1 MPMTALGHAE
11 LLDLFLEEA
20 HSYLPEIRQGVSTL
34 EREGATMTTLE
45 ELHRLFHNIKGA
57 ASQVQLIH
65 LSRGAKIVE
74 NLLAEIVEE
83 GRPMP
88 VDLPRI
94 LAQGV
99 NLLEAF
105 IERRDGQ
112 ACSEEEFLLQI
123 SDLFATLDPTAE
135 VVREGEDEAHAAVQ
149 DNREYIL
156 AARSLLPL
164 LVEMAGFLSLKRGAE
179 ENAKVYASLRQ
190 GVAVLAVSAKADG
203 LRQHFGLLEEFAEL
217 LDKLRRQPLHHLPE
231 TAGLILDFLRFL
243 EVVYVYTDPESYG
256 TMQRVRNQL
265 RGVQLLLGISTG
277 ADSPE
282 ETDVS
287 LLSAQHD
294 QDEDDIFTS
303 LAGND
308 PDLVEQFSDELF
320 LEDNEESGDVD
331 AVAVIDGEEELPD
344 AVQDIPAPPEDSEQQ
359 QLLEIFQAECEEH
372 LINANRTLNTLEH
385 EVVAPR
391 PLHDQ
396 LRETISVMRRAVH
409 TLKGAAAM
417 TGMVLTARGA
427 HRLED
432 LLDWLH
438 DDAAEITPQEV
449 ALIADGIDVIELL
462 AQGVQSGEPPRL
474 VRFEEGV
481 SRYLA
486 QRGSEGDEAE
496 EETEETAEVPVD
508 LQAGLET
515 DAQAVPSEAVPT
527 ALPGDSGILRVR
539 LDDLDELVGIEG
551 ELIVARGAMEK
562 MVEEFSDTV
571 FELDTVKENLRRKS
585 QELESG
591 FEGQSLYGLNPKAE
605 SGAADGDFS
614 EFDPIEL
621 DRYSQLNLIIRS
633 LNEISVDVNSIA
645 TTLGA
650 IAGDLRGQIS
660 KQQLTMRLMQEK
672 LMRIRMTPMSTL
684 SRILFRTVRETAR
697 NLDKKANL
705 TITGEDVYMD
715 RFVWAKITD
724 PLMHMLRNAL
734 DHGIEHPTERLAAG
748 KAESGQISVAA
759 EQRSRFAILRISDDG
774 RGIDVD
780 RVRRR
785 ALDRGLITAEQRIS
799 EKELLEFLFH
809 PSFTTRSD
817 VGVISGR
824 GVGLDVVRRNIEE
837 LHGSIQLHNRPGH
850 GVTFEISIPFTLSV
864 NRALM
869 VTVGGHNFAVPLQH
883 IYQVKRFARQEI
895 TISDN
900 RLLLDH
906 GAEKIEAVNLGYYLQ
921 LDPQRH
927 SLSTD
932 TQEGVL
938 AILCHREERLAAV
951 IIEEI
956 VEQREI
962 VVKNLG
968 SHLTHV
974 PGISGVTLTGSGD
987 MIPIINIRELFSL
1000 EKGIPAATT
1009 EVPAATASAA
1019 PLKVLIVDDSIS
1031 VRHSVSRLVEGQG
1044 WKQQQA
1050 VDGVE
1055 ALAKL
1060 EQFLPD
1066 VIILDIEMPRM
1077 NGYELKSAL
1086 NNNELYRDIPVIML
1100 TSRASEKHQQ
1110 KARELGIRHYMTKP
1124 YQEEVF
1130 VRLLEKLHRGEV
1142 W

>member
-11 LLDLFLEEA
+11 LLNLFLDEA

-57 ASQVQLIH
+57 ASQVQLVH

-94 LAQGV
+94 LARGV
-99 NLLEAF
+99 DLLEAF

-112 ACSEEEFLLQI
+112 ASSEEEFLLHI
-123 SDLFATLDPTAE
+123 SDLFATLEPPGE
-135 VVREGEDEAHAAVQ
+135 VMREGDDEAHAEPR

-164 LVEMAGFLSLKRGAE
+164 LVEMAGFLSPQRGAA
-179 ENAKVYASLRQ
+179 ENAKLYASLRQ
-190 GVAVLAVSAKADG
+190 GVAVLAASAKADG
-203 LRQHFGLLEEFAEL
+203 LRQHFGLLEEFGGL
-217 LDKLRRQPLHHLPE
+217 LEKLRGQPFHHLPE

-243 EVVYVYTDPESYG
+243 EAVYAYTDPESYG
-256 TMQRVRNQL
+256 TVQRVRNQL

-282 ETDVS
+282 VTGVS
-287 LLSAQHD
+287 VISAQH
-294 QDEDDIFTS
+294 DEDDIFTP
-303 LAGND
+303 LADNG
-308 PDLVEQFSDELF
+308 LLEQFSDELF
-320 LEDNEESGDVD
+320 LEGDEEPNAVD
-331 AVAVIDGEEELPD
+331 TAALIDGQEELPG
-344 AVQDIPAPPEDSEQQ
+344 AVEDVSVTPEDSEQQ

-372 LINANRTLNTLEH
+372 LINANRTLNTLER

-391 PLHDQ
+391 LLDEPLH
-396 LRETISVMRRAVH
+396 ETISVMRRAVH

-417 TGMVLTARGA
+417 TGMSLTARGA

-432 LLDWLH
+432 LLDWIH
-438 DDAAEITPQEV
+438 DDAEEITPQEV

-462 AQGVQSGEPPRL
+462 AQGIQSGEPTRL
-474 VRFEEGV
+474 VNFEEGV

-486 QRGSEGDEAE
+486 RRGSEVDESG
-496 EETEETAEVPVD
+496 EETEERAEVPVD
-508 LQAGLET
+508 LQAWLET
-515 DAQAVPSEAVPT
+515 DAKAVPSAAMPT
-527 ALPGDSGILRVR
+527 SLPGDSGILRVR

-605 SGAADGDFS
+605 GGTADGEFA

-697 NLDKKANL
+697 NLDKKASL
-705 TITGEDVYMD
+705 TISGEDVYMD

-734 DHGIEHPTERLAAG
+734 DHGIEHPAERLAAG

-780 RVRRR
+780 QVRRR
-785 ALDRGLITAEQRIS
+785 ALKNGLITPEQRIS

-824 GVGLDVVRRNIEE
+824 GVGLDVVRRNIQE
-837 LHGSIQLHNRPGH
+837 LHGSIQLHNRPGQ

-869 VTVGGHNFAVPLQH
+869 VAVAGHNFAVPLQH
-883 IYQVKRFARQEI
+883 IYQVKRFSRQEVA
-895 TISDN
+895 ISDN
-900 RLLLDH
+900 HLLLNH
-906 GAEKIEAVNLGYYLQ
+906 GAEKIEAINLGYYLQ
-921 LDPQRH
+921 LDNRRH

-932 TQEGVL
+932 SQEGVL

-987 MIPIINIRELFSL
+987 MIPIINLRELFSL
-1000 EKGIPAATT
+1000 DKGAAVATT
-1009 EVPAATASAA
+1009 EVPAPAASTA

-1031 VRHSVSRLVEGQG
+1031 VRHSVTRLVEGQG

-1077 NGYELKSAL
+1077 NGYELKSTL

>member
-1 MPMTALGHAE
+1 MTALGHAE
-11 LLDLFLEEA
+11 LLDLFLDEA
-20 HSYLPEIRQGVSTL
+20 HSYLPEIRQGVSAL
-34 EREGATMTTLE
+34 ERDGATMPTLE

-83 GRPMP
+83 GRAMP

-112 ACSEEEFLLQI
+112 VLTEEEFLLQI
-123 SDLFATLDPTAE
+123 SDLFATLDAAGE
-135 VVREGEDEAHAAVQ
+135 GVREEDDEPHAEPH
-149 DNREYIL
+149 DTREYIL
-156 AARSLLPL
+156 DARSLLPL
-164 LVEMAGFLSLKRGAE
+164 LVEMAGFLSPQRGAE
-179 ENAKVYASLRQ
+179 ENAKVYISLRQ
-190 GVAVLAVSAKADG
+190 GVAVLAASAKADG
-203 LRQHFGLLEEFAEL
+203 LRQHFGLLEEFREL
-217 LDKLRRQPLHHLPE
+217 LDKLRGQSFHHLPE

-243 EVVYVYTDPESYG
+243 EVVYTYTDPESDG
-256 TMQRVRNQL
+256 TVLRVRNQL
-265 RGVQLLLGISTG
+265 RGVQLLLGTSTE
-277 ADSPE
+277 AASPE
-282 ETDVS
+282 VTAVS
-287 LLSAQHD
+287 PLSMQQD
-294 QDEDDIFTS
+294 QDEEDIFTP
-303 LAGND
+303 LADNG
-308 PDLVEQFSDELF
+308 LLEQFSDELF
-320 LEDNEESGDVD
+320 LEDEEEPVTVD
-331 AVAVIDGEEELPD
+331 AAAVIDGEEEPPGALE
-344 AVQDIPAPPEDSEQQ
+344 AVSATPEDSEQQ

-385 EVVAPR
+385 EVVTPR
-391 PLHDQ
+391 PLHDH

-417 TGMVLTARGA
+417 TGMDLTARGA

-438 DDAAEITPQEV
+438 DDATEIIPQEV

-462 AQGVQSGEPPRL
+462 AQGLQSGEPPRL
-474 VRFEEGV
+474 VHFEEGV

-486 QRGSEGDEAE
+486 QRGSEGDEPGE
-496 EETEETAEVPVD
+496 EAEETAEVPVD
-508 LQAGLET
+508 LQAWLET
-515 DAQAVPSEAVPT
+515 DAKAVPSGAMPT
-527 ALPGDSGILRVR
+527 SLPGDSGVLRVR

-605 SGAADGDFS
+605 GGTADGDFS

-734 DHGIEHPTERLAAG
+734 DHGIEHPAERLAAG

-774 RGIDVD
+774 RGIDAD
-780 RVRRR
+780 QVRRR
-785 ALDRGLITAEQRIS
+785 ALENGLITPEQRIS

-817 VGVISGR
+817 VGVVSGR
-824 GVGLDVVRRNIEE
+824 GVGLDVVRRNIQE
-837 LHGSIQLHNRPGH
+837 LHGSIQLHNRPGQ

-869 VTVGGHNFAVPLQH
+869 VAVAGHNFAVPLQH
-883 IYQVKRFARQEI
+883 IYQVKRFAREEV

-900 RLLLDH
+900 HLLLTH

-921 LDPQRH
+921 LDPRRH
-927 SLSTD
+927 SFAAESR
-932 TQEGVL
+932 EGVL

-987 MIPIINIRELFSL
+987 MIPIINLRELFSL
-1000 EKGIPAATT
+1000 EKGAAVAKT
-1009 EVPAATASAA
+1009 EAPVSTVSTA

-1031 VRHSVSRLVEGQG
+1031 VRHSVSRLVEAQG

-1086 NNNELYRDIPVIML
+1086 NNNQLYRDIPVIML

>member
-11 LLDLFLEEA
+11 LLDLFLDEA
-20 HSYLPEIRQGVSTL
+20 HSYLPEIRQGVRTL

-57 ASQVQLIH
+57 ASQVQLVH

-99 NLLEAF
+99 DLLEAF
-105 IERRDGQ
+105 IERRGGQ
-112 ACSEEEFLLQI
+112 ASTEEEFLLHI
-123 SDLFATLDPTAE
+123 SDLFATLEPPGE
-135 VVREGEDEAHAAVQ
+135 VMREGDDAAYAESRGHQ
-149 DNREYIL
+149 EYIL
-156 AARSLLPL
+156 DARSLLPL
-164 LVEMAGFLSLKRGAE
+164 LVEMAGFLSPQRGAE
-179 ENAKVYASLRQ
+179 ESAKVYASLRQ
-190 GVAVLAVSAKADG
+190 GVAVLAASAKADG
-203 LRQHFGLLEEFAEL
+203 LRQHFGLLEEFGEL
-217 LDKLRRQPLHHLPE
+217 LEKLRSQPFPHLPD

-243 EVVYVYTDPESYG
+243 EAVYAYTDPESYG
-256 TMQRVRNQL
+256 TVQRVRNQL

-277 ADSPE
+277 NDSPE
-282 ETDVS
+282 ATGVS
-287 LLSAQHD
+287 VISAQH
-294 QDEDDIFTS
+294 DEDDIFTP
-303 LAGND
+303 LADNG
-308 PDLVEQFSDELF
+308 LLEQFSDELF
-320 LEDNEESGDVD
+320 LEDDEEPGAVD
-331 AVAVIDGEEELPD
+331 TAALIDGEEELPG
-344 AVQDIPAPPEDSEQQ
+344 AVEDVSVTPEDSEQQ

-372 LINANRTLNTLEH
+372 LINANRSLNTLEH
-385 EVVAPR
+385 EVVTPL
-391 PLHDQ
+391 PLHDH

-417 TGMVLTARGA
+417 TGMDLTARGA

-438 DDAAEITPQEV
+438 DDAEEITPQEV

-462 AQGVQSGEPPRL
+462 AQGIQSGEPPRL
-474 VRFEEGV
+474 VSFEEGV

-486 QRGSEGDEAE
+486 RRGSEDEPG
-496 EETEETAEVPVD
+496 EETDETAEVPVD
-508 LQAGLET
+508 LQTWPET
-515 DAQAVPSEAVPT
+515 DAKAVPSGAVPT

-571 FELDTVKENLRRKS
+571 FELDTVKDNLRRKS

-605 SGAADGDFS
+605 GGTADGEFA

-645 TTLGA
+645 ATLGA

-734 DHGIEHPTERLAAG
+734 DHGIEHPAERLAAG

-774 RGIDVD
+774 RGIDVNQ
-780 RVRRR
+780 VRRR
-785 ALDRGLITAEQRIS
+785 ALENGLITPEQRIN

-824 GVGLDVVRRNIEE
+824 GVGLDVVRRNIQE
-837 LHGSIQLHNRPGH
+837 LHGSIQLYNRPGQ

-869 VTVGGHNFAVPLQH
+869 VAVAGHNFAVPLQH
-883 IYQVKRFARQEI
+883 IYQVKRFSRQEVA
-895 TISDN
+895 ISDN
-900 RLLLDH
+900 HLLLNH
-906 GAEKIEAVNLGYYLQ
+906 GAEKIEAVNLSYYLQ
-921 LDPQRH
+921 LDNRRH
-927 SLSTD
+927 SLSAD
-932 TQEGVL
+932 SQEGVL

-987 MIPIINIRELFSL
+987 MIPIINLRELFSL
-1000 EKGIPAATT
+1000 DKGAAVATT
-1009 EVPAATASAA
+1009 EVPAPAASAA

-1031 VRHSVSRLVEGQG
+1031 VRHSVTRVVEGQG

-1077 NGYELKSAL
+1077 NGYELKSTL

-1130 VRLLEKLHRGEV
+1130 IRLLEKLHRGEV

>member
-11 LLDLFLEEA
+11 LLDLFLNEA
-20 HSYLPEIRQGVSTL
+20 HSYLPEIRLGVSTL
-34 EREGATMTTLE
+34 EREGATMATLE

-88 VDLPRI
+88 VSLPQI
-94 LAQGV
+94 LARGV
-99 NLLEAF
+99 DLLEAF

-112 ACSEEEFLLQI
+112 ISTEEEFLLQI
-123 SDLFATLDPTAE
+123 SDLFATLDTAE
-135 VVREGEDEAHAAVQ
+135 EDRKGDGAALPEPR
-149 DNREYIL
+149 DKEEYIL

-164 LVEMAGFLSLKRGAE
+164 LVEMAGFLSPQRGAE
-179 ENAKVYASLRQ
+179 DNAKVYASLRQ

-203 LRQHFGLLEEFAEL
+203 LRQHFRLLEEFGEVL
-217 LDKLRRQPLHHLPE
+217 EKLHRQPHDHLPE

-243 EVVYVYTDPESYG
+243 EVVYTYTDPESQS
-256 TMQRVRNQL
+256 TVQRVRNQL
-265 RGVQLLLGISTG
+265 RGVQLLLGISTES
-277 ADSPE
+277 DSPE
-282 ETDVS
+282 VTAVS
-287 LLSAQHD
+287 PLPSRHD
-294 QDEDDIFTS
+294 QDEDDIFTT
-303 LAGND
+303 LGDTD
-308 PDLVEQFSDELF
+308 PGLLEQFTDELF
-320 LEDNEESGDVD
+320 MDDEEPGEVHAVTEIDDQEDSTGAFED
-331 AVAVIDGEEELPD
+331 AYATPD
-344 AVQDIPAPPEDSEQQ
+344 DSEQQ

-372 LINANRTLNTLEH
+372 LINANRTLNILEN
-385 EVVAPR
+385 EVVTPR
-391 PLHDQ
+391 LLHGQ

-417 TGMVLTARGA
+417 TGMALTARGA

-438 DDAAEITPQEV
+438 DDAEEITPQDV

-474 VRFEEGV
+474 VHFEEGV

-486 QRGSEGDEAE
+486 QRSSEGDEPGDQ
-496 EETEETAEVPVD
+496 TEEAAEVPMD
-508 LQAGLET
+508 LQAWLDT
-515 DAQAVPSEAVPT
+515 DAEAGPFEAVTT

-571 FELDTVKENLRRKS
+571 FELGTVKENLRRKS

-605 SGAADGDFS
+605 GGTVDGDFS

-734 DHGIEHPTERLAAG
+734 DHGIERPAERLGVG

-780 RVRRR
+780 RVRQR
-785 ALDRGLITAEQRIS
+785 ALDRGLITPDQRIS
-799 EKELLEFLFH
+799 EKELLDFLFH

-824 GVGLDVVRRNIEE
+824 GVGLDVVRRNIQE
-837 LHGSIQLHNRPGH
+837 LHGSIQLHNRPGR

-869 VTVGGHNFAVPLQH
+869 VAVAGHNFAVPLQH
-883 IYQVKRFARQEI
+883 IHQIKRFTRQEI
-895 TISDN
+895 TISGD
-900 RLLLDH
+900 RLFLDD
-906 GAEKIEAVNLGYYLQ
+906 GAEKIDAVNLAYYLQ
-921 LDPQRH
+921 LDNRRH
-927 SLSTD
+927 SLAADST
-932 TQEGVL
+932 EGVL
-938 AILCHREERLAAV
+938 AILFYREERLAAV
-951 IIEEI
+951 VIEEI

-987 MIPIINIRELFSL
+987 MIPIINLRELFSL
-1000 EKGIPAATT
+1000 EKGAAVATA
-1009 EVPAATASAA
+1009 EVPVPTASTA

-1031 VRHSVSRLVEGQG
+1031 VRHSVTRLVESQG

-1077 NGYELKSAL
+1077 NGYELKNTL

>member
-11 LLDLFLEEA
+11 LLDLFLDEA

-34 EREGATMTTLE
+34 EREGATMSTLE

-112 ACSEEEFLLQI
+112 ASSEEGFLLQI
-123 SDLFATLDPTAE
+123 SDLFATLDATGE
-135 VVREGEDEAHAAVQ
+135 VVREGDNAAHAEPL

-164 LVEMAGFLSLKRGAE
+164 LVEMAGFLSPQRGVA

-203 LRQHFGLLEEFAEL
+203 LRQHFGLLEEFGEL
-217 LDKLRRQPLHHLPE
+217 LEKLHSQPFNHLPE

-243 EVVYVYTDPESYG
+243 EVVYTYNDPESHG
-256 TMQRVRNQL
+256 TVQRVRNQL
-265 RGVQLLLGISTG
+265 RGVQLLLGISAE

-282 ETDVS
+282 ATGS
-287 LLSAQHD
+287 SAISTQHD
-294 QDEDDIFTS
+294 QDEDDIFTP
-303 LAGND
+303 LADNG
-308 PDLVEQFSDELF
+308 LLEQYSDDLF
-320 LEDNEESGDVD
+320 LEDDEEPGTLDI
-331 AVAVIDGEEELPD
+331 AAVIDGEEELSGVVED
-344 AVQDIPAPPEDSEQQ
+344 VSASREDSEQQ
-359 QLLEIFQAECEEH
+359 QLLEIFHAECEEH

-385 EVVAPR
+385 EVVTPR

-417 TGMVLTARGA
+417 TGMALTARGA

-438 DDAAEITPQEV
+438 DDAEEITPQEV

-462 AQGVQSGEPPRL
+462 AQGIQSGEPPRL
-474 VRFEEGV
+474 VGFEEGV
-481 SRYLA
+481 SRYLS
-486 QRGSEGDEAE
+486 QRGSEGDGSGA
-496 EETEETAEVPVD
+496 ETEETAEVPVD
-508 LQAGLET
+508 LQAWVET
-515 DAQAVPSEAVPT
+515 DAKAVPSGAMPT

-591 FEGQSLYGLNPKAE
+591 FEGQSLYGLNPRAE
-605 SGAADGDFS
+605 GGTADGEFA

-697 NLDKKANL
+697 NLGKKANL
-705 TITGEDVYMD
+705 AITGEDVYMD

-734 DHGIEHPTERLAAG
+734 DHGIEHPAERLAAG
-748 KAESGQISVAA
+748 KAESGQVSVAA

-780 RVRRR
+780 RVRQR
-785 ALDRGLITAEQRIS
+785 ALDRGLITPEQRIS

-824 GVGLDVVRRNIEE
+824 GVGLDVVRRNIQE
-837 LHGSIQLHNRPGH
+837 LHGSIQLHNRPGQ

-864 NRALM
+864 NRALI
-869 VTVGGHNFAVPLQH
+869 VAVAGHNFAVPLQH

-900 RLLLDH
+900 HLLLNH
-906 GAEKIEAVNLGYYLQ
+906 GEEKIEAINLGYYLQ
-921 LDPQRH
+921 LDPRRH
-927 SLSTD
+927 SLSAD
-932 TQEGVL
+932 SEEGVL

-987 MIPIINIRELFSL
+987 MIPITNIRELFSL
-1000 EKGIPAATT
+1000 EKGATVATT
-1009 EVPAATASAA
+1009 EVPVPTTASTA

-1031 VRHSVSRLVEGQG
+1031 VRHSVTRLVEGQG

-1086 NNNELYRDIPVIML
+1086 NNNERYREIPVIML

-1110 KARELGIRHYMTKP
+1110 KAKELGIRHYMTKP

-1130 VRLLEKLHRGEV
+1130 IRLLEKLHRGEV